1 MTEFSKEA
9 RILRMVKRVL
19 TDIVKDTST
28 PPELKHPLSN
38 ATIEGIRECLSLISS
53 REQELQNESGT
64 PSRAKPRFI
73 DEPQKNVVVSLKP
86 KAKPKKPS
94 TDKDKND

>member
-19 TDIVKDTST
+19 TDIVKDTTT
-28 PPELKHPLSN
+28 PPELKHPLSDS
-38 ATIEGIRECLSLISS
+38 TIQGIRDCLSLITS
-53 REQELQNESGT
+53 REQELQLEAGT
-64 PSRAKPRFI
+64 PSRTKPRFI

-86 KAKPKKPS
+86 KPKKPS
-94 TDKDKND
+94 NDKNKKD